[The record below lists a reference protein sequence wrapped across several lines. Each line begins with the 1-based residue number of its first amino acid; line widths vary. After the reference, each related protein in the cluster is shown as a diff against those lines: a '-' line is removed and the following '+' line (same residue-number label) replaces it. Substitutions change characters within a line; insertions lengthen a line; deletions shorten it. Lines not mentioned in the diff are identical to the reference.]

1 MNDLLQQLRQAEYA
15 LQNNKLVYKRDKL
28 LKQYVLAW
36 KAVEKQKEAIQA
48 QAELSAYAKYID
60 ELEEGD
66 FDLPFEPSSEPDY
79 EVWDLCAKYGV

>member
-1 MNDLLQQLRQAEYA
+1 MNDLLQQLKRAEYA
-15 LQNNKLVYKRDKL
+15 LQDNKLVYKHDKL
-28 LKQYVLAW
+28 LKQYTLAW
-36 KAVEKQKEAIQA
+36 QAVEKQKEAIKA

-79 EVWDLCAKYGV
+79 EVFDLCAKYGI